1 MDTHYSA
8 PSSWLDRPLTF
19 LTQWNIEKVLA
30 VVILLLTVISRFYML
45 GERVMSHDEVN
56 HVVPSWELYQGSGY
70 RHDPV
75 THGPFQFHIVA
86 LSYFMFGDSDTSAR
100 IPAALFSIAA
110 VAVVLFG
117 FRRYL
122 GRTGALI
129 AGLMFMISPF
139 LLFYGR
145 YTRNE
150 AFIELFAVVT
160 LYAVL
165 RYLDRGD
172 SLSLYLLAIVTVF
185 QFITKE
191 TAYIYTAQ
199 LLLFVGI
206 LFLEGVTGIPWPR
219 PNARSR
225 FIGLMGGALLSL
237 AAALGFAVWNASVI
251 KRAEEG
257 GRTAVMLTPQFTAEV
272 IALLLAVVLAV
283 IALVLLVRNLG
294 WQGIRSHRSFD
305 IMVLVGSLILPLLTA
320 FVINII
326 GWDPLDYTSPG
337 LIRTG
342 IMLVVMFAISVGI
355 GLWWKPRLW
364 LISAAIFWAV
374 FIVFQTTFFTN
385 GRGFFT
391 GIVGGLGYWLSQQA
405 EERGSQP
412 LYYYA
417 LVQIPMYEYLAAL
430 ATLAA
435 VYLGVRYRRFASV
448 PGISPA
454 APQPDEIVVDDAAV
468 KPGTEKA
475 RTLHYHEDSLEHP
488 RRVPTLAMLLF
499 FTLTG
504 LVAYSIAGEKMPWL
518 TVHITLPL
526 LLTGAWGLGFMVDRI
541 QWHRAD
547 SRRVWTALLVF
558 PILLISLFA
567 LLGGL
572 LGANPPFQGNTLEQ
586 LQATSTFLMAAIAF
600 IFSVVVLVRLP
611 QDGQILQIG
620 LVVFFAF
627 LALLTT
633 RTAIMANYIN
643 YDNATEYLVYAHAA
657 RGPKD
662 VLEQVEEISRRITGG
677 KDIMVAYD
685 NDALYPYWWYFRD
698 YPNHRWYTDK
708 PTRDL
713 RDYPLIIAGDS
724 TSSRMGPIVQ
734 NDYLQFNY
742 MRLWWPNQDYFNLT
756 GERIWNAI
764 SDPQMRQAIFNIWL
778 NRDYTLY
785 ADLTKN
791 ETLTLENWQPSSRMV
806 FFVRKDVAAQI
817 WNYGVAPATA
827 IEPEIDPYV
836 DGLGQMNPDVLV
848 GGGSD
853 VQFLE
858 PRGISVAPDDSVYVA
873 DARNNRIVHLAEN
886 GQFLAAWGTL
896 GDTSAGDAPGGTFRE
911 PWGVAVVK
919 TAASLWRIPG
929 TIASRSSLP
938 MANL

>member
-294 WQGIRSHRSFD
+294 WQGIRAHRSFD
-305 IMVLVGSLILPLLTA
+305 IMVLVGSLILPLLAA

-326 GWDPLDYTSPG
+326 GLDPLDYTSPG

-342 IMLVVMFAISVGI
+342 IMLVVLFAISVGI

-435 VYLGVRYRRFASV
+435 VYLGARYRRFASV

-454 APQPDEIVVDDAAV
+454 APQPDEIVVD
-468 KPGTEKA
+468 
-475 RTLHYHEDSLEHP
+475 
-488 RRVPTLAMLLF
+488 
-499 FTLTG
+499 
-504 LVAYSIAGEKMPWL
+504 
-518 TVHITLPL
+518 
-526 LLTGAWGLGFMVDRI
+526 
-541 QWHRAD
+541 
-547 SRRVWTALLVF
+547 
-558 PILLISLFA
+558 
-567 LLGGL
+567 
-572 LGANPPFQGNTLEQ
+572 N
-586 LQATSTFLMAAIAF
+586 
-600 IFSVVVLVRLP
+600 
-611 QDGQILQIG
+611 
-620 LVVFFAF
+620 
-627 LALLTT
+627 
-633 RTAIMANYIN
+633 
-643 YDNATEYLVYAHAA
+643 
-657 RGPKD
+657 RG
-662 VLEQVEEISRRITGG
+662 S
-677 KDIMVAYD
+677 
-685 NDALYPYWWYFRD
+685 
-698 YPNHRWYTDK
+698 
-708 PTRDL
+708 
-713 RDYPLIIAGDS
+713 
-724 TSSRMGPIVQ
+724 
-734 NDYLQFNY
+734 
-742 MRLWWPNQDYFNLT
+742 
-756 GERIWNAI
+756 
-764 SDPQMRQAIFNIWL
+764 
-778 NRDYTLY
+778 
-785 ADLTKN
+785 
-791 ETLTLENWQPSSRMV
+791 
-806 FFVRKDVAAQI
+806 
-817 WNYGVAPATA
+817 
-827 IEPEIDPYV
+827 
-836 DGLGQMNPDVLV
+836 
-848 GGGSD
+848 
-853 VQFLE
+853 E
-858 PRGISVAPDDSVYVA
+858 PR
-873 DARNNRIVHLAEN
+873 N
-886 GQFLAAWGTL
+886 
-896 GDTSAGDAPGGTFRE
+896 
-911 PWGVAVVK
+911 
-919 TAASLWRIPG
+919 
-929 TIASRSSLP
+929 
-938 MANL
+938 